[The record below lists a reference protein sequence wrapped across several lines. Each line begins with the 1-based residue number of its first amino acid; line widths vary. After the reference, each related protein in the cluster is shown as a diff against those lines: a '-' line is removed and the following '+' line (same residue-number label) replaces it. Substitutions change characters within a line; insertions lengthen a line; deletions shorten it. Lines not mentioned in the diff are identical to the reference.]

1 MDHDRDAE
9 QGEFLHQIRHL
20 LSVNS
25 LLQQENMSRTT
36 TDVEAIELTTGI
48 SRADERTN
56 SENPEQLP
64 QAGQTHLDQART
76 DDAQAQP
83 ISVSNDFGGDQMQP
97 NQVALE
103 DELLQQDRVVIDVE
117 NQQPQQDR
125 PHGNDSTESA
135 TGSFTK
141 RRKRT
146 RCGGLF
152 RNWTLEM
159 VSMFMAISCLIAI
172 FIILTKYNDQEQPKW
187 PHASTLNP
195 STLVALIAT
204 ILRLML
210 GNVLGAG

>member
-9 QGEFLHQIRHL
+9 QPGFQHHIRHS
-20 LSVNS
+20 LSLDS
-25 LLQQENMSRTT
+25 LLQQENMSRTST
-36 TDVEAIELTTGI
+36 NVEAIELTTGI

-56 SENPEQLP
+56 SEDPEQLS
-64 QAGQTHLDQART
+64 QAGQTHLDQGRT

-83 ISVSNDFGGDQMQP
+83 ISASSDFGGEQIQP
-97 NQVALE
+97 NQVVLE
-103 DELLQQDRVVIDVE
+103 DELLQQDRVVTDVE
-117 NQQPQQDR
+117 DQQPQQDR
-125 PHGNDSTESA
+125 PHRNDSTESA
-135 TGSFTK
+135 TGLFTK

-152 RNWTLEM
+152 RDWTLEM
-159 VSMFMAISCLIAI
+159 ASMFMAIGCLIAI
-172 FIILTKYNDQEQPKW
+172 FILLAKYNDQEQPKW
-187 PHASTLNP
+187 PHASTLNL